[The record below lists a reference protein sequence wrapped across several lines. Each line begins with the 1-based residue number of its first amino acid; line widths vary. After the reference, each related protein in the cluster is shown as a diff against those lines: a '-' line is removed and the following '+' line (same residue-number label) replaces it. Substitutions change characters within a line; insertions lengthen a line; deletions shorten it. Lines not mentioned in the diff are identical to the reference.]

1 MALGEKLDFSQE
13 GPLSLVV
20 CGGAALNV
28 LGSLE
33 RPTRDVDVVALARDE
48 GGEIAFEFADIPPE
62 VRGLASEV
70 GDDLGLGRSWLNT
83 GPSELLRKGL
93 PPGAEAR
100 LLKFEFGRRLRGY
113 CLGPEDLICLK
124 LYAAASRSRNPQQHL
139 EDLRRLRPDEAS
151 LTRARDWA
159 LTQDQAE
166 DFKSE
171 LKRVLSEMEHEDLA
185 YGW

>member
-20 CGGAALNV
+20 CGGAALNI
-28 LGSLE
+28 LGVFA
-33 RPTRDVDVVALARDE
+33 RTTRDVDVVALARDE
-48 GGEIAFEFADIPPE
+48 GGEIAFEFADIPPR
-62 VRGLASEV
+62 VRKLASEV

-100 LLKFEFGRRLRGY
+100 LLKFEFGRWLRVY
-113 CLGPEDLICLK
+113 FLGREDLICLK
-124 LYAAASRSRNPQQHL
+124 LYAAASRSGNAQRHF
-139 EDLRRLRPDEAS
+139 EDLRRLAPDEVS
-151 LTRARDWA
+151 LTRARDWS
-159 LTQDQAE
+159 LTQDETE

-171 LKRVLSEMEHEDLA
+171 LKRVLSNMEHEDLA